1 MKKTG
6 NDIDK
11 SMARFFFARMARMAR
26 YRQVDATILLRTNGT
41 NIKSF
46 LSLAKIVLF
55 VPFVRRQV
63 DGTIISCTKGAKLF
77 IYARMARMKRY
88 RQVDCTILL
97 RANGTNIKSCL
108 PLAEIVLFVPFVRR
122 KSCLFVSFVRREI
135 VLSACGNRDYSKAC
149 FIGFG
154 LIPLWNF
161 YINRLES

>member
-1 MKKTG
+1 MK
-6 NDIDK
+6 
-11 SMARFFFARMARMAR
+11 R
-26 YRQVDATILLRTNGT
+26 YRQVDDTIISLTKGT
-41 NIKSF
+41 NQNRVFRLRKSCIF
-46 LSLAKIVLF
+46 VPFVRRNNRIFRLWKSCIF

-63 DGTIISCTKGAKLF
+63 DGTIISRTKVAKLF
-77 IYARMARMKRY
+77 IYARMARMRRY